1 MAQIDRMLH
10 LMKAANASD
19 LHLKA
24 GMRPRY
30 RVLGELR
37 DVEGSPVMTR
47 EEVDKLTREL
57 LSEEQDR
64 YYRETGEIDF
74 AYGDVKSGRFRCNFF
89 VEYWGPAAVFRRIPV
104 EIPSLKELQLPTT
117 LETLIHLRGGI
128 VLVTGPTGSGKT
140 STLASLLDLINSQY
154 RKHIIT
160 LEDPIEY
167 LHPSKKSVVHQR
179 GLHYDLIDFPSGL
192 RAALREDPDII
203 LIGEMRDLET
213 IRLAL
218 TAAEV
223 GSLVFAT
230 LHTNGASQSVDRII
244 DVFPAEEQPQIR
256 AMLSQSLAG
265 VVSQVLLR
273 RVDTGGRIPATEVMF
288 GNPAVSNLIRENK
301 IQDIVSVIQA
311 GKQQGMHT
319 LDDSLVGLVTKK
331 LVDPEEAYSY
341 AENKGWFEQFV
352 DLPLQ
357 GTQGSR

>member
-10 LMKAANASD
+10 LMKAAGASD

-30 RVLGELR
+30 RVNGELR
-37 DVEGSPVMTR
+37 DVEGSQIFTR
-47 EEVDKLTREL
+47 EEVEKMTREL

-64 YYRETGEIDF
+64 VYREEGDIDF
-74 AYGDVKSGRFRCNFF
+74 AYGDVKSGRFRCNYFM
-89 VEYWGPAAVFRRIPV
+89 EHWGPAAVYRRIPV
-104 EIPSLKELQLPTT
+104 EIPTLKELNLPAS

-128 VLVTGPTGSGKT
+128 VLITGPTGSGKT
-140 STLASLLDLINSQY
+140 STLASLIDMINATY

-179 GLHYDLIDFPSGL
+179 GLHYDLSDFPSGL

-203 LIGEMRDLET
+203 MIGEMRDLET

-223 GSLVFAT
+223 GALVFGT
-230 LHTNGASQSVDRII
+230 LHTNGASQTVDRII
-244 DVFPAEEQPQIR
+244 DVFSAEEQPQIR

-265 VVSQVLLR
+265 VVSHVLLR
-273 RVDTGGRIPATEVMF
+273 RVDTGGRIPATEIMF

-319 LDDSLVGLVTKK
+319 LDDSLVNLVTKK
-331 LVDPEEAYSY
+331 LVDPEEAFSY

-352 DLPLQ
+352 DIPIQ
-357 GTQGSR
+357 NQQR

>member
-10 LMKAANASD
+10 LMKASGASD

-30 RVLGELR
+30 RVNGELR
-37 DVEGSPVMTR
+37 DVEGSQIFTR
-47 EEVDKLTREL
+47 EEVEKMTREL
-57 LSEEQDR
+57 LSEEQDKV
-64 YYRETGEIDF
+64 YREEGEIDF
-74 AYGDVKSGRFRCNFF
+74 AYGDVKSGRFRCNYFQ
-89 VEYWGPAAVFRRIPV
+89 EYWGSAAVFRRIPV
-104 EIPSLKELQLPTT
+104 EIPTLKELSLPAS

-140 STLASLLDLINSQY
+140 STLASLLDLINAQY

-179 GLHYDLIDFPSGL
+179 GLHYDLTDFPSGL

-223 GSLVFAT
+223 GSLVFGT

-273 RVDTGGRIPATEVMF
+273 RLDTGGRIPATEVMF

-319 LDDSLVGLVTKK
+319 LDDSLVQLVTKK
-331 LVDPEEAYSY
+331 LVDPEEAFSY

-352 DLPLQ
+352 DVPLQ
-357 GTQGSR
+357 GQLGMR

>member
-1 MAQIDRMLH
+1 MAAIDPFLDRMKDLD
-10 LMKAANASD
+10 ASD
-19 LHLKA
+19 LHLKP
-24 GMRPRY
+24 GMKPRY
-30 RVLGELR
+30 RIQGELKEV
-37 DVEGSPVMTR
+37 DASQAMSR
-47 EEVDKLTREL
+47 EEIDRLTREI

-64 YYRETGEIDF
+64 FYQAEGDIDF
-74 AYGDVKSGRFRCNFF
+74 AYGDVKSGRFRCNYFQ
-89 VEYWGPAAVFRRIPV
+89 EYRGSAAVFRRIPV
-104 EIPSLKELQLPTT
+104 QIPTLKELNLPPSIES
-117 LETLIHLRGGI
+117 LVHCRSGI

-140 STLASLLDLINSQY
+140 STLAALVDLVNSEY

-179 GLHYDLIDFPSGL
+179 GLHYDIRDFATGV
-192 RAALREDPDII
+192 RAALREDPDIL

-223 GSLVFAT
+223 GALVFAT
-230 LHTNGASQSVDRII
+230 LHTNGSAQSIDRII

-256 AMLSQSLAG
+256 TMLSLSVAG
-265 VVSQVLLR
+265 IVSQVLLR

-288 GNPAVSNLIRENK
+288 GNPAVQNLIRENK
-301 IQDIVSVIQA
+301 IQEITSVIQA

-331 LVDPEEAYSY
+331 LVAPEEAYSY

-357 GTQGSR
+357 REL

>member
-10 LMKAANASD
+10 LMKAAGASD

-30 RVLGELR
+30 RVNGELR
-37 DVEGSPVMTR
+37 DVEGSAVFTR
-47 EEVDKLTREL
+47 EEVDKMTREL
-57 LSEEQDR
+57 LSEEQDKV
-64 YYRETGEIDF
+64 YREEGDIDF
-74 AYGDVKSGRFRCNFF
+74 AYGDVKSGRFRCNYFM
-89 VEYWGPAAVFRRIPV
+89 EHWGPAAVYRRIPV
-104 EIPSLKELQLPTT
+104 EIPTLRDLNLPAT
-117 LETLIHLRGGI
+117 LETLTHLRGGV

-140 STLASLLDLINSQY
+140 STLASLIDLINANY

-179 GLHYDLIDFPSGL
+179 GLHYDLTDFPSGL

-223 GSLVFAT
+223 GSLVFGT
-230 LHTNGASQSVDRII
+230 LHTNGASQTVDRII

-273 RVDTGGRIPATEVMF
+273 RLDTGGRIPATEVMF

-311 GKQQGMHT
+311 GKAQGMHT
-319 LDDSLVGLVTKK
+319 LDDSLVQLVTKK
-331 LVDPEEAYSY
+331 LVDPEEAFSY

-352 DLPLQ
+352 DIPI
-357 GTQGSR
+357 QGSGIR